1 MLLGIWRRKLTE
13 WYGRRYRIGVTSM
26 EECLDVIDCF
36 IRGIQ
41 NICVRCRNVDK
52 VTGSS
57 VLNLLPDL
65 LHLEVHCFW
74 VKLYR
79 SRDIGNGLMGIVD
92 SSVEQ

>member
-1 MLLGIWRRKLTE
+1 MADWGGQRS
-13 WYGRRYRIGVTSM
+13 RIGVVSL
-26 EECLDVIDCF
+26 EETLDVIDCF
-36 IRGIQ
+36 ISGIQ

-57 VLNLLPDL
+57 VLDLLPDL

-92 SSVEQ
+92 ISVDHCI